1 MAERKTERLMN
12 LIFALL
18 VSRQYLTKEQI
29 RESIADYRESTPAAF
44 DRKFERDK
52 EELREL
58 GINVEMGQN
67 DKLFADEY
75 GYRIRRDAAE
85 LPDVELTREE
95 AAVIGLA
102 TQVWE
107 HAGLASQSTTALVK
121 LKAIGVDVDTSVLRM
136 AEPKLSANEPAFDAV
151 WEATETRTPIAFDYA
166 RPGRPTSTRHLQP
179 WGVLSWR
186 DRWYVGGLDL
196 DRGEPR
202 LFRVSRISGD
212 VAKDG
217 PAGSYDVPPGTDMK
231 SLAKALF
238 PPEPTEAAVMH
249 IASGKGNSLRRI
261 AESVTPFAEGV
272 DEIHVRYSS
281 PWDLASEIAS
291 HGPDVIAISPPEVRD
306 AVIMRLRAAA
316 AGQFGFSEHEQAGD
330 A

>member
-29 RESIADYRESTPAAF
+29 RDSIADYRDSTPQAF

-67 DKLFADEY
+67 DRYFNDEP
-75 GYRIRRDAAE
+75 GYRIRRDEAE
-85 LPDVELTREE
+85 LPDLELTREE

-107 HAGLASQSTTALVK
+107 HAGLASDSTTALVK

-136 AEPKLSANEPAFDAV
+136 AEPRLSTDEPSFDAMWDAV
-151 WEATETRTPIAFDYA
+151 TRRVPVTFVHA
-166 RPGRPTSTRHLQP
+166 RPGGEAMRRHLQP
-179 WGVLSWR
+179 WGIISWR
-186 DRWYVGGLDL
+186 DRWYVGGYDQ

-202 LFRVSRISGD
+202 IFRLSRVIGE
-212 VAKDG
+212 VETTGA
-217 PAGSYDVPPGTDMK
+217 AGSYDIPEGTDMK
-231 SLAKALF
+231 TLAQALF
-238 PPEPTEAAVMH
+238 PAEPDVAAVLR
-249 IASGKGNSLRRI
+249 IREGRGQSLRRM
-261 AESVTPFAEGV
+261 AQSVTPADDGFDVVE
-272 DEIHVRYSS
+272 VRYASS
-281 PWDLASEIAS
+281 WELASEVAS
-291 HGPDVIAISPPEVRD
+291 YGPDVVVVSPPEVRD
-306 AVIMRLRAAA
+306 AVVQRLRAAVLGSTMA
-316 AGQFGFSEHEQAGD
+316 
-330 A
+330 

>member
-29 RESIADYRESTPAAF
+29 RESIADYRDSTDQAF

-58 GINVEMGQN
+58 GINVEMGSIDKYFN
-67 DKLFADEY
+67 DEP
-75 GYRIRRDAAE
+75 GYRIRRDEAE
-85 LPDVELTREE
+85 LPDLELSREE

-107 HAGLASQSTTALVK
+107 HAGLASDSTTALVK

-136 AEPKLSANEPAFDAV
+136 AEPRLSTDEPSFDAMWDAV
-151 WEATETRTPIAFDYA
+151 TRRVPVTFAYA
-166 RPGRPTSTRHLQP
+166 RPGQPSMLRHLQP
-179 WGVLSWR
+179 WGIISYR

-202 LFRVSRISGD
+202 IFRLSRVIGD
-212 VAKDG
+212 VSTDG
-217 PAGSYDVPPGTDMK
+217 PAGSYEVPEGTDMK
-231 SLAKALF
+231 ELARALF
-238 PPEPTEAAVMH
+238 PPEPAEAAVLR
-249 IASGKGNSLRRI
+249 IRSGRGQSLRRL
-261 AESVTPFAEGV
+261 AESITPADDGF
-272 DEIHVRYSS
+272 DEVEIRYSS
-281 PWDLASEIAS
+281 RWELASEVAS
-291 HGPDVIAISPPEVRD
+291 YGPDVVVVSPQDVRE
-306 AVIMRLRAAA
+306 AVVARLRAAVDGTREGSPA
-316 AGQFGFSEHEQAGD
+316 
-330 A
+330 